1 MSGWQRSFT
10 NVWVS
15 PAMPDLAP
23 HQCEAVTRALSLIA
37 RYGGAILADDVG
49 LGKSF
54 VAASVAAHFQHRGS
68 DVEMIVPASLVVQ
81 WRETLRDFAV
91 DARVITH
98 DALAGDPIIGDG
110 DRLIVVDEAHAF
122 RNRQTQR
129 WCALARRSVCAR
141 LLLVT
146 ATPVCNSAGNL
157 LALISLIAADDAL
170 RLRGVASID
179 DAFASR
185 DARALDVIVREL
197 VIRRERDVL
206 PPELRFGSLD
216 RRVIRHPLIG
226 TPIGALQFPLS
237 SSAPLLRQFLGR
249 RLESSPAALLE
260 SVRRQRHFYE
270 RVIESGRSLSRRDYR
285 QAFAADEDADGF
297 QQILFW
303 DLLAPASG
311 VDLEAIRNEL
321 RVLDE
326 IRVIVEQ
333 AGDAKASLLESALTN
348 DATLIFT
355 GSAATARAL
364 ARRLRCGLATARD
377 GRGAIEA
384 FRRGAID
391 LVVATDLA
399 SEGLNLQRAG
409 VVVHYDIPWNPVKLD
424 QRNGRAHRIGQ
435 MRDSVRAIYF
445 LPEARSRIVE
455 TVASKNR
462 TRRRILTARDDVPDV
477 FSPSLA
483 ALPQRLS
490 KNAPALGLAYA
501 LRARGLVPPA
511 ALTRRHR
518 AGVELLF
525 EAMAVEYL
533 DARRLAE
540 LEAVLEREGTLTLS
554 RPIEERQVVSGCP
567 APSLPL

>member
-1 MSGWQRSFT
+1 
-10 NVWVS
+10 
-15 PAMPDLAP
+15 MPDLAP
-23 HQCEAVTRALSLIA
+23 HQCEAVTRALSLIG

-54 VAASVAAHFQHRGS
+54 VAASVAAHFQRNGS
-68 DVEMIVPASLVVQ
+68 AVEMIVPASLIVQ
-81 WRETLRDFAV
+81 WRETLHDFAV
-91 DARVITH
+91 EARIITH
-98 DALAGDPIIGDG
+98 DALAGDPIIGLG

-141 LLLVT
+141 MLLVT
-146 ATPVCNSAGNL
+146 ATPICNSVDDL
-157 LALISLIAADDAL
+157 LALVSLIAADDAL

-216 RRVIRHPLIG
+216 RRVIRHPVVDA
-226 TPIGALQFPLS
+226 PIDGLQFPLS
-237 SSAPLLRQFLGR
+237 ASAPLLRQFLAR

-260 SVRRQRHFYE
+260 SARRQRHFYE
-270 RVIESGRSLSRRDYR
+270 RVIESGRPLSRRDYR
-285 QAFAADEDADGF
+285 QAFAADEDADAF

-311 VDLEAIRNEL
+311 IDLDAIRDEL
-321 RVLDE
+321 RALDE

-333 AGDAKASLLESALTN
+333 SGDAKASLLESALTA
-348 DATLIFT
+348 DPTLIFT

-377 GRGAIEA
+377 GRGAIDA
-384 FRRGAID
+384 FRRGALD
-391 LVVATDLA
+391 CVVATDLA

-409 VVVHYDIPWNPVKLD
+409 VVIHYDIPWNPVKLD

-435 MRDSVRAIYF
+435 TRSSVRAIYF
-445 LPEARSRIVE
+445 LPEARSRVVE
-455 TVASKNR
+455 TVASKNQM
-462 TRRRILTARDDVPDV
+462 RRRFLVGRDDVPDI
-477 FSPSLA
+477 FSPCLT

-490 KNAPALGLAYA
+490 KNAPALALAHA
-501 LRARGLVPPA
+501 LRARGLIPPP

-525 EAMAVEYL
+525 EAMADEYL
-533 DARRLAE
+533 DARSLAE
-540 LEAVLEREGTLTLS
+540 LEVVLEREGALALCAMTELHSMNSGKS
-554 RPIEERQVVSGCP
+554 R
-567 APSLPL
+567 

>member
-1 MSGWQRSFT
+1 
-10 NVWVS
+10 
-15 PAMPDLAP
+15 MPDLAP
-23 HQCEAVTRALSLIA
+23 HQCAAVTRALSLIG
-37 RYGGAILADDVG
+37 RYGGAILADEVG

-54 VAASVAAHFQHRGS
+54 VAATVAAHFQRIGS
-68 DVEMIVPASLVVQ
+68 DVEMIVPASLTVQ

-91 DARVITH
+91 EARIITH
-98 DALAGDPIIGDG
+98 DALAGDPIVGRG

-122 RNRQTQR
+122 RNRHTQR

-146 ATPVCNSAGNL
+146 ATPICNSVDDL
-157 LALISLIAADDAL
+157 LALVSLIAADDAL

-206 PPELRFGSLD
+206 PPELRFGALD
-216 RRVIRHPLIG
+216 RRVIRHPVVDA
-226 TPIGALQFPLS
+226 PIDALQFPLS
-237 SSAPLLRQFLGR
+237 ASAPLLRQFLGR

-270 RVIESGRSLSRRDYR
+270 RVIESGRPLSRRDYR
-285 QAFAADEDADGF
+285 QAFASDEDADAF

-311 VDLEAIRNEL
+311 IDLDAIRNEL
-321 RVLDE
+321 RALDE
-326 IRVIVEQ
+326 IRTVVEQ
-333 AGDAKASLLESALTN
+333 AGDAKESLLESALTN
-348 DATLIFT
+348 DPTLIFT

-364 ARRLRCGLATARD
+364 ARRLYCGLATARD

-384 FRRGAID
+384 FRRGSLD
-391 LVVATDLA
+391 RLVATDLA

-435 MRDSVRAIYF
+435 TRDSVRAIYF
-445 LPEARSRIVE
+445 LPEARSRVVE

-462 TRRRILTARDDVPDV
+462 TRRRILDSRDDFSEV
-477 FSPSLA
+477 FSPGLL
-483 ALPQRLS
+483 ALPQHLP
-490 KNAPALGLAYA
+490 KDAPALTLTRA
-501 LRARGLVPPA
+501 LRSRGLCAPP

-525 EAMAVEYL
+525 EAMAGEYL
-533 DARRLAE
+533 DTRRLAE
-540 LEAVLEREGTLTLS
+540 LEVVLEREGALTSCVMTAL
-554 RPIEERQVVSGCP
+554 ERSSVQVLGSP
-567 APSLPL
+567 ESTESLQQ

>member
-1 MSGWQRSFT
+1 
-10 NVWVS
+10 
-15 PAMPDLAP
+15 MPDLAP
-23 HQCEAVTRALSLIA
+23 HQRAAVTRVLSLIG

-54 VAASVAAHFQHRGS
+54 VAASVAAHFQRGGS
-68 DVEMIVPASLVVQ
+68 AVEMIVPASLIVQ
-81 WRETLRDFAV
+81 WRETLHDFAV
-91 DARVITH
+91 EARVITH
-98 DALAGDPIIGDG
+98 DALANDPIIPLG

-122 RNRQTQR
+122 RNRHTQR

-146 ATPVCNSAGNL
+146 ATPICNSVDDL
-157 LALISLIAADDAL
+157 LALVSLIAADDAL

-185 DARALDVIVREL
+185 DTSALDVIVREL

-216 RRVIRHPLIG
+216 RRVIRHPVADA
-226 TPIGALQFPLS
+226 PINALHFPLS
-237 SSAPLLRQFLGR
+237 ANAPLLRQFLAR

-270 RVIESGRSLSRRDYR
+270 RVIESGRPLSRRDYR
-285 QAFAADEDADGF
+285 LAFAADEDADAF

-303 DLLAPASG
+303 DLLAPQAG
-311 VDLEAIRNEL
+311 VDTDSIRDEM
-321 RVLDE
+321 RTLDE
-326 IRVIVEQ
+326 IRTIVEQ
-333 AGDAKASLLESALTN
+333 AGDAKASLLESALTA
-348 DATLIFT
+348 DPTLIFT

-364 ARRLRCGLATARD
+364 AKRLRCGLATARD

-384 FRRGAID
+384 FRRGALD
-391 LVVATDLA
+391 RLVATDLA

-435 MRDSVRAIYF
+435 TRDSVRAIYF
-445 LPEARSRIVE
+445 LPEARSRVVE

-462 TRRRILTARDDVPDV
+462 MRRRILVARDDVPAV
-477 FSPSLA
+477 FSPGLA

-490 KNAPALGLAYA
+490 KNAPALALAHA
-501 LRARGLVPPA
+501 LRARGLVPPP
-511 ALTRRHR
+511 ALARRHR

-525 EAMAVEYL
+525 EAMAHEYL

-540 LEAVLEREGTLTLS
+540 LEGVLGREGALTSGGIFDDGAIVDAGRDLS
-554 RPIEERQVVSGCP
+554 PGF
-567 APSLPL
+567 

>member
-1 MSGWQRSFT
+1 
-10 NVWVS
+10 
-15 PAMPDLAP
+15 MPDLAP
-23 HQCEAVTRALSLIA
+23 HQRAAVTRALSLIG

-54 VAASVAAHFQHRGS
+54 VAASVAAHFQRDGS
-68 DVEMIVPASLVVQ
+68 AVEMIVPASLIVQ

-98 DALAGDPIIGDG
+98 DALAGDPMIGHG

-146 ATPVCNSAGNL
+146 ATPICNSVDDL
-157 LALISLIAADDAL
+157 LALVWLIAADDAL

-185 DARALDVIVREL
+185 DARALDLIVHEL
-197 VIRRERDVL
+197 VIRREHDVL
-206 PPELRFGSLD
+206 PPELRFGTLD
-216 RRVIRHPLIG
+216 RRVIRHPVVDA
-226 TPIGALQFPLS
+226 PIGALQFPLS

-270 RVIESGRSLSRRDYR
+270 RVIESGRPLSRRDNR
-285 QAFAADEDADGF
+285 HAFAADEDADAF

-311 VDLEAIRNEL
+311 IDLDAIRNEL
-321 RVLDE
+321 GALEE
-326 IRVIVEQ
+326 IRTIVEQ
-333 AGDAKASLLESALTN
+333 AGDAKASLLESALS
-348 DATLIFT
+348 DVPTLIFT

-364 ARRLRCGLATARD
+364 ARRLRGGLATARD

-384 FRRGAID
+384 FRRGSLD
-391 LVVATDLA
+391 RLVATDLA

-435 MRDSVRAIYF
+435 TRDSVRAIYF
-445 LPEARSRIVE
+445 LPEARSRVVE
-455 TVASKNR
+455 TVSSKNR
-462 TRRRILTARDDVPDV
+462 TRRRILVARADVPDV
-477 FSPSLA
+477 FSPCLA
-483 ALPQRLS
+483 ALPQRIS
-490 KNAPALGLAYA
+490 KNAPALALAHA
-501 LRARGLVPPA
+501 LRARGLIPPP

-525 EAMAVEYL
+525 EAMADEFL

-540 LEAVLEREGTLTLS
+540 LEGLLEMEAALTSGAIFEDGPIVNDVRELS
-554 RPIEERQVVSGCP
+554 PVFSKPRYP
-567 APSLPL
+567 

>member
-1 MSGWQRSFT
+1 
-10 NVWVS
+10 
-15 PAMPDLAP
+15 MPDLAP
-23 HQCEAVTRALSLIA
+23 HQCEAMTRALSLIV

-54 VAASVAAHFQHRGS
+54 VAASVAAYFQCRGS
-68 DVEMIVPASLVVQ
+68 AVEMIVPASLVVQ
-81 WRETLRDFAV
+81 WRETLCDFAV
-91 DARVITH
+91 EARVITH
-98 DALAGDPIIGDG
+98 DALAGDPIVGHG

-146 ATPVCNSAGNL
+146 ATPICNSVDDL
-157 LALISLIAADDAL
+157 LALVSLIAADDAL

-185 DARALDVIVREL
+185 DARALDVVVREL

-216 RRVIRHPLIG
+216 RRVIRHPVVDA
-226 TPIGALQFPLS
+226 PIDALQFPLS

-270 RVIESGRSLSRRDYR
+270 RVIESGRPLSRRDYR
-285 QAFAADEDADGF
+285 QAFAADEDADAF

-303 DLLAPASG
+303 DLLAPASEI
-311 VDLEAIRNEL
+311 DLDAIRDEL

-326 IRVIVEQ
+326 IRMIVEQ

-377 GRGAIEA
+377 SRAAIEA

-391 LVVATDLA
+391 LLVATDLA

-435 MRDSVRAIYF
+435 TRDSVRAIYF
-445 LPEARSRIVE
+445 LPEARSRVVE
-455 TVASKNR
+455 IVASKNR
-462 TRRRILTARDDVPDV
+462 TRRRILDSRNDVPEV
-477 FSPSLA
+477 FSPCLT

-490 KNAPALGLAYA
+490 KNAPALALAYA
-501 LRARGLVPPA
+501 LRARGLIPPA

-525 EAMAVEYL
+525 EAMANEYL

-540 LEAVLEREGTLTLS
+540 LEGVLEREGALTS
-554 RPIEERQVVSGCP
+554 GATFEKGPIVNAG
-567 APSLPL
+567 

>member
-1 MSGWQRSFT
+1 
-10 NVWVS
+10 
-15 PAMPDLAP
+15 MPDLAP
-23 HQCEAVTRALSLIA
+23 HQCAAVTRALSLIA

-54 VAASVAAHFQHRGS
+54 VAASVAAHFQRRGS
-68 DVEMIVPASLVVQ
+68 AVEMIVPASLIAQ

-91 DARVITH
+91 DARVTTH
-98 DALAGDPIIGDG
+98 DALANDPIIPLG

-129 WCALARRSVCAR
+129 WSALARRSVCAR

-146 ATPVCNSAGNL
+146 ATPICNSVDDL
-157 LALISLIAADDAL
+157 LALVSLIAADDAL

-185 DARALDVIVREL
+185 DARALDVIVHEL

-206 PPELRFGSLD
+206 PPQLRFGSLD
-216 RRVIRHPLIG
+216 RRVIRHPVVAA
-226 TPIGALQFPLS
+226 PIDALQFPLS
-237 SSAPLLRQFLGR
+237 ASAPLLRQFLAR

-260 SVRRQRHFYE
+260 SARRQRHFYE
-270 RVIESGRSLSRRDYR
+270 RVIESGRPLSRRDYR
-285 QAFAADEDADGF
+285 QAFAADEDADAF

-311 VDLEAIRNEL
+311 IDLDAIRNEL

-326 IRVIVEQ
+326 IRTIVEQ
-333 AGDAKASLLESALTN
+333 AGDAKASLLKSALT
-348 DATLIFT
+348 DDPTLIFT

-384 FRRGAID
+384 FRRGTID
-391 LVVATDLA
+391 RLVATDLA

-435 MRDSVRAIYF
+435 TRDSVRAIYF

-462 TRRRILTARDDVPDV
+462 TRRRILIARDDIPDI
-477 FSPSLA
+477 FSPGLA

-490 KNAPALGLAYA
+490 KNAPALALAHA
-501 LRARGLVPPA
+501 LRIRGLIPPPA
-511 ALTRRHR
+511 LARRHR

-525 EAMAVEYL
+525 EAMAGEYL

-540 LEAVLEREGTLTLS
+540 LESVLEREGALTSVGIFDEGAIVDAVRELS
-554 RPIEERQVVSGCP
+554 QGV
-567 APSLPL
+567 

>member
-1 MSGWQRSFT
+1 
-10 NVWVS
+10 
-15 PAMPDLAP
+15 MPDLAP
-23 HQCEAVTRALSLIA
+23 HQCAAVTRALSLIG
-37 RYGGAILADDVG
+37 RYGGAILADEVG

-54 VAASVAAHFQHRGS
+54 VAASVAAHFQRGGS
-68 DVEMIVPASLVVQ
+68 AVEVIVPASLTVQ

-91 DARVITH
+91 EARIITH
-98 DALAGDPIIGDG
+98 DALAGDPIVGHG

-122 RNRQTQR
+122 RNRHTQR
-129 WCALARRSVCAR
+129 WGALARRSVCAR

-146 ATPVCNSAGNL
+146 ATPICNSVDDL
-157 LALISLIAADDAL
+157 LALVSLIAADDAL

-179 DAFASR
+179 DAFVSR

-206 PPELRFGSLD
+206 PPELRFGALD
-216 RRVIRHPLIG
+216 RRVVRHPVVDA
-226 TPIGALQFPLS
+226 PIDALQFPLS
-237 SSAPLLRQFLGR
+237 ASAPLLRQFLGR

-260 SVRRQRHFYE
+260 SLRRQRHFYE
-270 RVIESGRSLSRRDYR
+270 RVIESGRPLSRRDYR
-285 QAFAADEDADGF
+285 LAFTADEDADAF

-311 VDLEAIRNEL
+311 IDLDAIRNEL
-321 RVLDE
+321 RALEE
-326 IRVIVEQ
+326 IRLVVEQ
-333 AGDAKASLLESALTN
+333 AGDAKASLLESALT
-348 DATLIFT
+348 DDPTLIFT

-364 ARRLRCGLATARD
+364 ARRLHCGLATARD

-384 FRRGAID
+384 FRRGSLD
-391 LVVATDLA
+391 RLVATDLA

-435 MRDSVRAIYF
+435 TRDSVRAIYF
-445 LPEARSRIVE
+445 LPEARSRVVE

-462 TRRRILTARDDVPDV
+462 TRRRILDSRNDFTEVL
-477 FSPSLA
+477 SPGLL
-483 ALPQRLS
+483 ALPQHLP
-490 KNAPALGLAYA
+490 KDAPALALIRA
-501 LRARGLVPPA
+501 LRARGLCPPP

-525 EAMAVEYL
+525 QAMAGEYL
-533 DARRLAE
+533 DARRLEE
-540 LEAVLEREGTLTLS
+540 LEAVLERELALTSCAMTAL
-554 RPIEERQVVSGCP
+554 ERSSVQVSGSP
-567 APSLPL
+567 YSTESLQQ